1 MNTAYILTG
10 GNMGE
15 REKYLNQAIEL
26 IRLNVGNVISTSSI
40 YETAPWGK
48 QDQPTFLNQVLIV
61 ETKLLPTELLTSIL
75 SIEKKLGRERF
86 EKMGPR
92 TIDIDILFYN
102 DLILKTP
109 TLVIPHPQIEKRRFV
124 LTPLVE
130 IAEDLKHP
138 VLNQSMKVLLEVC
151 PDHLPV
157 NKLIYPGNFYKKF
170 K

>member
-48 QDQPTFLNQVLIV
+48 QDQPAFLNQVLIV

-75 SIEKKLGRERF
+75 SLEKKLGRERF

-102 DLILKTP
+102 DLVLKTP

-138 VLNQSMKVLLEVC
+138 VLNKSMKVLLEVC

-157 NKLIYPGNFYKKF
+157 NKLIYPGNFNKKYK
-170 K
+170 

>member
-10 GNMGE
+10 GNMGG
-15 REKYLNQAIEL
+15 REKYLNQAIKL

-48 QDQPTFLNQVLIV
+48 QDQPAFLNQVLIV

-130 IAEDLKHP
+130 IDENLKHP
-138 VLNQSMKVLLEVC
+138 VSNQPMKALLEVC

-157 NKLIYPGNFYKKF
+157 NKLIYPGNFNKKF

>member
-48 QDQPTFLNQVLIV
+48 QDQPAFLNQVLIV
-61 ETKLLPTELLTSIL
+61 ETKLLPTELLASIL

-102 DLILKTP
+102 DLISKTP
-109 TLVIPHPQIEKRRFV
+109 TLAIPHPQIEKRRFV

-138 VLNQSMKVLLEVC
+138 VLNKSMKVLLEVC

-157 NKLIYPGNFYKKF
+157 KKLIYPDNFNKKF